1 MRRRMTVD
9 KLERLNNSDSAELV
23 STTTSFTSSTPEMGR
38 QPSPRLPPPRS
49 PLVQIHTGGKY
60 STPTEEMVPK
70 VLSLEST
77 VFVFYVCL

>member
-1 MRRRMTVD
+1 MTVD

-38 QPSPRLPPPRS
+38 RPSPRLPPPRS
-49 PLVQIHTGGKY
+49 PMVQIHIGGKY

-70 VLSLEST
+70 VDTTLPLRT
-77 VFVFYVCL
+77 VLNVYL